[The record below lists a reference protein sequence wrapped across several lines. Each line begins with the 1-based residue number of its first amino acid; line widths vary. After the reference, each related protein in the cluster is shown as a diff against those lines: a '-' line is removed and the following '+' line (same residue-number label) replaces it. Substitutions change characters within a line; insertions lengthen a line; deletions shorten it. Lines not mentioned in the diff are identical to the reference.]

1 MKKIRVGVIGV
12 GHLGSIHANIYSQ
25 MKNVSLEGICDIN
38 KSRAKRIASLYKT
51 SYCTNYK
58 KLLGKLEAVSIAVPT
73 RLHFSIAKEYLLR
86 KTNVLIEKPITT
98 ILKQA
103 EELLKLSKERRVVL
117 QIGHVERF
125 NAAVKKLIKI
135 CRTPI
140 FIECHRLG
148 PFTRRGTDVGV
159 VLDLMIHD
167 IDIILALIKSPI
179 KKIDAMGVNILSKYE
194 DIANAR
200 IMFKDLSVCNLT
212 ASRVTNDIM
221 RKIRIF
227 EKNAYI
233 SLDYVKQEAV
243 IYKKKNKNILKETI
257 PIKKE
262 EPLKAELKSFIQ
274 CIEKETKPIVSGIE
288 AKKALE
294 IAVRIEKKI
303 RKNKITERSL

>member
-25 MKNVSLEGICDIN
+25 MKNVLLEGVCDIIR
-38 KSRAKRIASLYKT
+38 SRAERIAHLYKIP
-51 SYCTNYK
+51 YCTDYK
-58 KLLGKLEAVSIAVPT
+58 KLLGKLDAVSIAVPT
-73 RLHFSIAKEYLLR
+73 HLHFSIAKECLLR
-86 KTNVLIEKPITT
+86 KINALIEKPITAFP
-98 ILKQA
+98 KQA
-103 EELLKLSKERRVVL
+103 EELLRLSEENGVVL

-135 CRTPI
+135 CGDPI

-148 PFTRRGTDVGV
+148 PFTQRGTDVGV

-179 KKIDAMGVNILSKYE
+179 KKIDAVGVNILSKYE

-200 IMFKDLSVCNLT
+200 IIFEDSSVCNLT

-274 CIEKETKPIVSGIE
+274 CIEKKEKPIVSGIE

-303 RKNKITERSL
+303 RRNKIAKKV